1 MAEFTS
7 AAVVPEVTRC
17 NTCKAS
23 FSSVEMIRQHYKSD
37 WHVFNSKR
45 RSSGLVRATWDE
57 FKKLPPAQRGIV
69 KPPVKS
75 SREDSNRP
83 RPSTKLSG
91 TSQTHAPTHSHTHSH
106 THSQDQENI
115 TSTSTV
121 EGVGESVAAL
131 TSSFT
136 ELAKSF
142 GVESKER
149 LDTIV
154 SMAVQSSTGN
164 DGNADNSEEDEEG
177 DEDEDEEEEDIVIE
191 DTVSIFDDQEFET
204 VEENLAYMEATYG
217 FFVPEREY
225 LTDLSALIIY
235 LGEKVKLGGI
245 CIYCQKQFGPGKS
258 CQSHMQAKSH
268 CKIAYQEGVDLDEFD
283 DFYDFSASYKNFE
296 GGDGNKNDEDG
307 LDSTLEVSAIGELVL
322 TDGRC
327 VGHRA
332 FRKYYKQ
339 KYKPEESRESVV
351 VARKEELLKL
361 YKSGGFATQTIVDG
375 KVRTQ
380 AVSTLSDSEVMS
392 LIMKQHKE
400 QKKFQL
406 IEQRAQKRQNY
417 ANNRREYKSVTDKL
431 RSSATTTAKIR
442 DYHSMLC

>member
-37 WHVFNSKR
+37 WHVYNSKR
-45 RSSGLVRATWDE
+45 RSNGLIRATWDE
-57 FKKLPPAQRGIV
+57 FKKLPPAGRNAT
-69 KPPVKS
+69 KPAIKS
-75 SREDSNRP
+75 TRDNRP
-83 RPSTKLSG
+83 ATRSEKKAEEVSKTL
-91 TSQTHAPTHSHTHSH
+91 A
-106 THSQDQENI
+106 
-115 TSTSTV
+115 STSISPNMDSSEDV
-121 EGVGESVAAL
+121 SDLSASFAKLAESY
-131 TSSFT
+131 
-136 ELAKSF
+136 

-149 LDTIV
+149 IENIV
-154 SMAVQSSTGN
+154 SLAVE
-164 DGNADNSEEDEEG
+164 NATKGEDDEEDDEE
-177 DEDEDEEEEDIVIE
+177 DDDDDSEEEDIVIE
-191 DTVSIFDDQEFET
+191 DNVCIFDDKEFSSL
-204 VEENLAYMEATYG
+204 EENLAYMETTFG
-217 FFVPEREY
+217 FFIPERDY
-225 LTDLSALIIY
+225 LTNLSALIIY

-258 CQSHMQAKSH
+258 CQSHMIAKSH
-268 CKIAYQEGVDLDEFD
+268 CKIAYQEGIDLDEFD
-283 DFYDFSASYKNFE
+283 DFYDFTSSYKSVE
-296 GGDGNKNDEDG
+296 GGEGGKNDEDG
-307 LDSTLEVSAIGELVL
+307 LENTLEVSAIGELIL

-339 KYKPEESRESVV
+339 QYKPDETRESVI

-361 YKSGGFATQTIVDG
+361 YKSGGFATQTIING
-375 KVRTQ
+375 KVHNQ
-380 AVSTLSDSEVMS
+380 AITSMSDAEVMS
-392 LIMKQHKE
+392 LIVKQHKE

-406 IEQRAQKRQNY
+406 IAQRAAKRVAY
-417 ANNRREYKSVTDKL
+417 ANDRREYKSVTDKL

>member
-1 MAEFTS
+1 MAEFTD
-7 AAVVPEVTRC
+7 AAVVPPEVTRC

-45 RSSGLVRATWDE
+45 RSNGLIRATWSE
-57 FKKLPPAQRGIV
+57 FKQLPPSERGIT
-69 KPPVKS
+69 KAPVAAT
-75 SREDSNRP
+75 RNNRP
-83 RPSTKLSG
+83 S
-91 TSQTHAPTHSHTHSH
+91 SQTSSNTKTPSSA
-106 THSQDQENI
+106 
-115 TSTSTV
+115 TSPPLTGATQTKEINSTDDI
-121 EGVGESVAAL
+121 SDL

-136 ELAKSF
+136 KLAESF
-142 GVESKER
+142 GVESKDR
-149 LDTIV
+149 IDNIV
-154 SMAVQSSTGN
+154 NLAVEKSQAGGGTGVEGG
-164 DGNADNSEEDEEG
+164 DDEEDDDN
-177 DEDEDEEEEDIVIE
+177 DEDNDDEEEIVIE
-191 DTVSIFDDQEFET
+191 DNVCIFDDKEFDT
-204 VEENLAYMEATYG
+204 VEENLAYMESTFG

-245 CIYCQKQFGPGKS
+245 CIYCQKQFGPGRS

-283 DFYDFSASYKNFE
+283 DFYDFSASYKSIE

-307 LDSTLEVSAIGELVL
+307 LEKTLEVSAIGELIL

-339 KYKPEESRESVV
+339 QYKPEESRESVV
-351 VARKEELLKL
+351 TARKEELLKL

-380 AVSTLSDSEVMS
+380 AVATLSDTEVMS
-392 LIMKQHKE
+392 LILKQHKE

-406 IEQRAQKRQNY
+406 IEQRAQKRQMY